1 MKKVILKKQLQGF
14 LFVSILGVLLH
25 FLYAW
30 TGGNPF
36 VAWFSA
42 VNESTWEHMKIL
54 FFPMFL
60 YAARE
65 SRTLF
70 PQNPDFW
77 CIKLCGTL
85 LGTLLIPVL
94 YYTLSGFF
102 GTLPDFVNISIF
114 FISAAAAFWWET
126 KRFREGDLA
135 TCAPQAAFAVFLT
148 LSLLFAVFT
157 FFPPHLPVFKDPVTG
172 AYGI

>member
-14 LFVSILGVLLH
+14 LFVSIFGVLLH

-30 TGGNPF
+30 TGESPL
-36 VAWFSA
+36 VAWFAA
-42 VNESTWEHMKIL
+42 VNESIWEHMKIF
-54 FFPMFL
+54 FFPQFL
-60 YAARE
+60 YAALE

-102 GTLPDFVNISIF
+102 GTLFDFVNIAIF
-114 FISAAAAFWWET
+114 FISAAASFWWET
-126 KRFREGDLA
+126 KRLREGDLA
-135 TCAPQAAFAVFLT
+135 TCAPQSAIAVFLA
-148 LSLLFAVFT
+148 LAFLFTMFT
-157 FFPPHLPVFKDPVTG
+157 FFPPRLPIFEDPLRGT
-172 AYGI
+172 YGI

>member
-30 TGGNPF
+30 TGENPF

-77 CIKLCGTL
+77 GIKLRGTL
-85 LGTLLIPVL
+85 IGVVLIPIL

-102 GTLPDFVNISIF
+102 GTLPSYVNIAIF
-114 FISAAAAFWWET
+114 FLSAAVAFWWET
-126 KRFREGDLA
+126 KRLREGDLA
-135 TCAPQAAFAVFLT
+135 TCAPQSALGVFLAIA
-148 LSLLFAVFT
+148 LLFAAFT
-157 FFPPHLPVFKDPVTG
+157 FFPPHLPIFEDPMQGT
-172 AYGI
+172 YGI